1 MYIPE
6 EQLLN
11 KIVKIAN
18 SKKMNQSK
26 FFANSLNNKS
36 WSNNSIFVKI
46 WTIKKK
52 NNLEK
57 GKKNMPKIY
66 NRVK

>member
-26 FFANSLNNKS
+26 FFANSLSNKRIS
-36 WSNNSIFVKI
+36 TEVIIQFS
-46 WTIKKK
+46 
-52 NNLEK
+52 
-57 GKKNMPKIY
+57 
-66 NRVK
+66 